1 MLSRSTNQADSHHCP
16 FPPADSLDIMSRL
29 IGPKITERLGQ
40 TIVVDNRAGAAGQL
54 GLDLAARAAHDG
66 YTLVGGQGGNLV
78 VQPHTYKKLPYD
90 PFKDFAP
97 VALSTTN
104 YLALVVNPAGQFKS
118 LQDLIS
124 YGKANPPHPR
134 SSTLRHPESSRR
146 MAFRVKKRMTSGNV
160 SRKSFR
166 AVVGMTPEQVV
177 DRV

>member
-1 MLSRSTNQADSHHCP
+1 MAPFPGLEEFVMRCSISMLVFALVLAPAPAVHAQQYPTKPIRIIVP

-54 GLDLAARAAHDG
+54 GLDLAAHAVPDG

-104 YLALVVNPAGQFKS
+104 FLALVVNPGGPHKS
-118 LQDLIS
+118 LQDLFAQFLS
-124 YGKANPPHPR
+124 
-134 SSTLRHPESSRR
+134 
-146 MAFRVKKRMTSGNV
+146 TSGIINIIILV
-160 SRKSFR
+160 NIGIS
-166 AVVGMTPEQVV
+166 
-177 DRV
+177 